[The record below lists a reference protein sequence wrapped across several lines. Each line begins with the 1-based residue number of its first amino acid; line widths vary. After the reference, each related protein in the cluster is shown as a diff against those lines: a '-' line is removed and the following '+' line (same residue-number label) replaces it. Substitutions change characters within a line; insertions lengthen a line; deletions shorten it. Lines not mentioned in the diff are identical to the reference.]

1 MPYGSPRPG
10 GGRMPD
16 PSSERFQKRADGLF
30 ALPASGY
37 KRRHPHFPLPRFS
50 VMRSIVDEDGRR
62 YREVD
67 KEASDTWNEREETV
81 WDELWHLPQGFAWS
95 RPEYKYLQKSVAL
108 YVRQYVLCE
117 SSDAKAADRTTLCRY
132 ADTIGLT
139 PQGLRLN
146 GWRIVDDTQK
156 PTKRKRAEEPS
167 GNVIAFPDPR
177 DEWERMQ

>member
-16 PSSERFQKRADGLF
+16 PSSESFQKRAAGLF

-37 KRRHPHFPLPRFS
+37 KRPHPKFPLPRFS
-50 VMRSIVDEDGRR
+50 VMQVIVDEDGRR
-62 YREVD
+62 YRQVD
-67 KEASDTWNEREETV
+67 QEASDEWNAREKTV
-81 WDELWHLPQGFAWS
+81 WDELWRLPQGFAWS
-95 RPEYKYLQKSVAL
+95 RPPYKYLQKTVAL

-146 GWRIVDDTQK
+146 GWIIVDDTEK
-156 PTKRKRAEEPS
+156 PKKKRKDAPS

-177 DEWERMQ
+177 DEWEDMQ

>member
-1 MPYGSPRPG
+1 
-10 GGRMPD
+10 MPD
-16 PSSERFQKRADGLF
+16 PSSERFQKRAGGLF

-37 KRRHPHFPLPRFS
+37 KRTHPKFPLPRFS
-50 VMRSIVDEDGRR
+50 VMQVIVDEDGRR
-62 YREVD
+62 YRQVD
-67 KEASDTWNEREETV
+67 KEASDEWNAREKTV
-81 WDELWHLPQGFAWS
+81 WDELWRLPQGFAWS
-95 RPEYKYLQKSVAL
+95 RPTYKYLQKTVAL

-146 GWRIVDDTQK
+146 GWIIVDDTEK
-156 PTKRKRAEEPS
+156 PKKKRKDAPS

-177 DEWERMQ
+177 DEWEQMQ

>member
-1 MPYGSPRPG
+1 
-10 GGRMPD
+10 MPD
-16 PSSERFQKRADGLF
+16 PSSERFQKRAGGLF

-37 KRRHPHFPLPRFS
+37 KRTHPKFPLPRFS
-50 VMRSIVDEDGRR
+50 VMQVIVDEDGRR
-62 YREVD
+62 YRQVD
-67 KEASDTWNEREETV
+67 EGASDEWNAREKTV
-81 WDELWHLPQGFAWS
+81 WDELWRLPQGFAWS
-95 RPEYKYLQKSVAL
+95 RPPYKYLQKTVAL

-146 GWRIVDDTQK
+146 GWIIVDDTEK
-156 PTKRKRAEEPS
+156 PKKKRKDAPS

-177 DEWERMQ
+177 DEWEQMQ